1 MVATVSDLRGIVE
14 TTKEDSEVQTILD
27 IAYKHIPSSATGNSL
42 FLAHLYK
49 GAILLLSDM
58 KTNGELPELNKI
70 GPIQALNKIDSMISR
85 YERMYQ
91 TEMSK
96 LAFGN
101 FTKSSYL
108 ISAKTVYIGG
118 SR

>member
-14 TTKEDSEVQTILD
+14 TTKSNNELQTILD

-49 GAILLLSDM
+49 SAVLLLSNM
-58 KTNGELPELNKI
+58 KTNGELPEQNKI
-70 GPIQALNKIDSMISR
+70 GSVQALNKIDSMISM
-85 YERMYQ
+85 YEQMFIS
-91 TEMSK
+91 ELSK
-96 LAFGN
+96 VAIGD

-108 ISAKTVYIGG
+108 ISAKTLYIGG

>member
-14 TTKEDSEVQTILD
+14 TVKSDAEVQTILN
-27 IAYKHIPSSATGNSL
+27 IAQKHIPSSASGNSL

-49 GAILLLSDM
+49 SAVLLLFDM
-58 KTNGELPELNKI
+58 KTNGELPEQNKL
-70 GPIQALNKIDSMISR
+70 GSVQALNKIDSMIGR
-85 YERMYQ
+85 YEQMYT

-96 LAFGN
+96 MAFGD
-101 FTKSSYL
+101 FSKSTYL
-108 ISAKTVYIGG
+108 ISAKTLYIGG

>member
-14 TTKEDSEVQTILD
+14 TTKSDTEVQTILD
-27 IAYKHIPSSATGNSL
+27 IAQKHIPSSATGNLL

-49 GAILLLSDM
+49 SAVLLLSNM
-58 KTNGELPELNKI
+58 KTNGELPEQNKI
-70 GPIQALNKIDSMISR
+70 GPVQALNKIDSMIR
-85 YERMYQ
+85 GYERMYE

-96 LAFGN
+96 IALGN
-101 FTKSSYL
+101 FTQSSYL
-108 ISAKTVYIGG
+108 ISAKTLYIGG